1 MAVLDT
7 EVLGVEE
14 GHEVEVVEKESSE
27 VSEFSGVVEGE
38 GVEVPL
44 FVRLAVKQADRV
56 EVAH

>member
-1 MAVLDT
+1 MLDT

-14 GHEVEVVEKESSE
+14 GQEVEVVEEVPSE
-27 VSEFSGVVEGE
+27 VREFSGVVEEESVG
-38 GVEVPL
+38 VPL